1 MSVEVLDNDQ
11 VEYVAS
17 GCNRSPH
24 CMAWSHVSGH
34 VYYGSHACVQVYSVT
49 EARVVTSLPCHSA
62 RVNSVRCVARGDGS
76 EYIVSAST
84 DKTVAV
90 WTRDKEGGVYRHVTT
105 IRGHTGPVTCVAAR
119 VVQGILWI
127 ASTGNDNII
136 LVSRLRVDG
145 ANSIET
151 DESIKLGTGI
161 QCLSNLWKYMFVS
174 A

>member
-11 VEYVAS
+11 VEYVSS

-34 VYYGSHACVQVYSVT
+34 VYYGSHACVQVYSVAET
-49 EARVVTSLPCHSA
+49 RVVTSLPCHSA
-62 RVNSVRCVARGDGS
+62 RVNSVRCVSPGDGS

-90 WTRDKEGGVYRHVTT
+90 WSRDQEGGVYRHVST

-119 VVQGILWI
+119 VVQGSLWI

-136 LVSRLRVDG
+136 LVSRLRIDG
-145 ANSIET
+145 ANPMET

-161 QCLSNLWKYMFVS
+161 QCLSNLLGPLHH
-174 A
+174 

>member
-1 MSVEVLDNDQ
+1 MTMSVEVLDNDQ

-24 CMAWSHVSGH
+24 CMAWSRVSGH
-34 VYYGSHACVQVYSVT
+34 VYYGSHACVQVYSVA

-62 RVNSVRCVARGDGS
+62 RVNSVRCTVTPGS

-90 WTRDKEGGVYRHVTT
+90 WSRDQEGGVYRHVTT
-105 IRGHTGPVTCVAAR
+105 LRGHTGPVTCVAAR
-119 VVQGILWI
+119 VVEGTLWI

-136 LVSRLRVDG
+136 LVSRLTIDG
-145 ANSIET
+145 ANSVET
-151 DESIKLGTGI
+151 DESIKLGTGTLN
-161 QCLSNLWKYMFVS
+161 CN
-174 A
+174 

>member
-24 CMAWSHVSGH
+24 CMAWSRVSGH
-34 VYYGSHACVQVYSVT
+34 VYYGSHACVQVYSVA

-62 RVNSVRCVARGDGS
+62 RVNSVRCTVSPGDTGS

-90 WTRDKEGGVYRHVTT
+90 WSRDQEGGVYRHVTT
-105 IRGHTGPVTCVAAR
+105 LRGHTGPVTCVAAR
-119 VVQGILWI
+119 VVEGNLWI
-127 ASTGNDNII
+127 ASTGNDNMI
-136 LVSRLRVDG
+136 LVSRLTIDG
-145 ANSIET
+145 ANSVET
-151 DESIKLGTGI
+151 DQSIKLGTGI
-161 QCLSNLWKYMFVS
+161 LQR
-174 A
+174 